1 MLIHPSRVSG
11 QILIQPSKSYL
22 HRLIIC
28 AALSGA
34 KCTIHNVNASEDIS
48 ATLSA
53 LYTMGLCTYK
63 ATRNDLVISKGDGRV
78 KGDVDCG
85 ESGSTLRFLIGV
97 ALTLN
102 EEVTFVGHGRL
113 MERPQSVYEE
123 LCKKHNFTFKAD
135 NHSITVKGQLKA
147 GPYSLRGGVSSQFI
161 TGLCLGLAKTGGKST
176 IEVTDNL
183 ESAGYVDVTLDV
195 LDAFGVNVG
204 IKDNTI
210 CVDGR
215 VQHREEIYCPGD
227 WSHAANFACMGAAL
241 GGVSL
246 KGLDYPSLQ
255 RDSHIISILQNMGA
269 VIECNKN
276 QIVFNGSRLHG
287 VDIDGTNI
295 PDIIP
300 VLAVLAGVC
309 QGSCRIYGID
319 RLRYKE
325 SDRIAAT
332 VGLIN
337 AIGGNA
343 KEVGDEIIITGV
355 KAYKGGN
362 ACACNDHRI
371 AMAAAVASVYADGDI
386 ALDEPG
392 CVKKSAPEFWKE
404 FAGLGGSF
412 VF

>member
-11 QILIQPSKSYL
+11 EILIQPSKSYL

-28 AALSGA
+28 AALSGGD
-34 KCTIHNVNASEDIS
+34 CTVHNVNASEDIS
-48 ATLSA
+48 ATLSS

-63 ATRNDLVISKGDGRV
+63 ATRNDLVISPGDGRI
-78 KGDVDCG
+78 KGAIDCG
-85 ESGSTLRFLIGV
+85 ESGSTLRFLIGI
-97 ALTLN
+97 ALTLG
-102 EEVTFVGHGRL
+102 EEVTFTGHGRL
-113 MERPQSVYEE
+113 LQRPQSVYEE
-123 LCKKHNFTFKAD
+123 LCKKHSFLFKAD
-135 NHSITVKGQLKA
+135 DRSVTVKGQLKA
-147 GPYSLRGGVSSQFI
+147 GAYCLKGGVSSQFI
-161 TGLCLGLAKTGGKST
+161 TGLCLGLAMTGGKST
-176 IEVTDNL
+176 IEITGNL

-195 LDAFGVNVG
+195 LGAFGVNVG
-204 IKDNTI
+204 MKNNTI

-215 VQHREEIYCPGD
+215 VQPRDEVYCPGD
-227 WSHAANFACMGAAL
+227 WSHAANFACMGAVS
-241 GGVSL
+241 GGVAL

-255 RDSHIISILQNMGA
+255 RDSYIISILQNMGA

-276 QIVFNGSRLHG
+276 EIVFNSSRLDG

-309 QGSCRIYGID
+309 QGSCRIYGIG

-343 KEVGDEIIITGV
+343 KEVGDDIVITGV
-355 KAYKGGN
+355 PAYSGGN

-371 AMAAAVASVYADGDI
+371 AMAAAAASVYADGDI
-386 ALDEPG
+386 TLDEPG